1 MAAAAARAGSG
12 PWAAQKKQ
20 FSPALLSFFI
30 YNPRFWPREGEDKVY
45 SSLPQQCY
53 SMYKN
58 SQGIQ
63 NCSRS
68 SLGCSCPCAWSQCW
82 GTCSSSWPSA
92 LTPTSTPPCTSF
104 SPTCPCLKSVSPPP
118 RSPR

>member
-20 FSPALLSFFI
+20 FPPALLSFFI

-53 SMYKN
+53 SMYKEEMN
-58 SQGIQ
+58 NTEIKDESIRRQLSLSELQ
-63 NCSRS
+63 NIAECGLLRN
-68 SLGCSCPCAWSQCW
+68 LR
-82 GTCSSSWPSA
+82 T
-92 LTPTSTPPCTSF
+92 
-104 SPTCPCLKSVSPPP
+104 
-118 RSPR
+118 

>member
-20 FSPALLSFFI
+20 FPPALLSFFI
-30 YNPRFWPREGEDKVY
+30 YNPRFWPREGE
-45 SSLPQQCY
+45 
-53 SMYKN
+53 N